1 MWAAANDGVRRRR
14 HRDMRRRTGGEAGGN
29 EDDRVDYYAKKK
41 SNGSDS
47 DSEDDS
53 SDGERSTT
61 ESVHDD
67 GGPSSSSSSS
77 SGKKISLPSPS
88 ARSVHIV
95 DCAPQA
101 GAGDDTAAAAAAAA
115 AFGQQPET
123 RKRKRRKKKKKR
135 QIREETPEAA
145 IARLKSSYTAAMVAV
160 GALHRLSGQYC
171 AIRREKG
178 NAGGVVL
185 DVGAA
190 NANGEP
196 PSNIGDADACR
207 TIEATCAT
215 EGDDQETNSVTSQRD
230 NGADAA
236 DENLREAYTSI
247 QRVAQAARS
256 ALEQSLLLDHVI
268 MAPIFLPE
276 MENAGDKTKMGNIK
290 NNARHENDASGV
302 VMSSAWLDLW
312 NHSPKETS
320 EAHTSL
326 NARSID
332 SAFQTISITKWNK
345 LSSSHR
351 KEIRKVSY
359 LALVNYADLLLCV
372 CHASATNRKRDILD
386 RGAVPKLGV
395 VELFSTI
402 NGTNRVWSDESTERT
417 VRLALAAYVDAS
429 ELDFT
434 DPTLW
439 FKLACAARALGWE
452 IQSSSSNVLRIFKG
466 PPRSHRCLERLALER
481 GLSCLPKGVP
491 PNRLVLHAWKE
502 MENWYRGPPVS
513 VDLEQECD
521 LDKLVGVVGVETLD
535 EILTREEDQP
545 VELVIHLP
553 RYSWAVLGRIL
564 IRASQEGVSY
574 GRSLPGTPPHVWST
588 VSN

>member
-14 HRDMRRRTGGEAGGN
+14 RRDKRRRTGGAAGGGN

-41 SNGSDS
+41 SNGSES
-47 DSEDDS
+47 DSEEDDS

-67 GGPSSSSSSS
+67 VGPS
-77 SGKKISLPSPS
+77 SGKKFLSLPSHHS
-88 ARSVHIV
+88 ARSDRVE

-101 GAGDDTAAAAAAAA
+101 AAGDDTAA

-123 RKRKRRKKKKKR
+123 RKRKRRKKKKR

-145 IARLKSSYTAAMVAV
+145 IARLTSSYTSAMVAV

-171 AIRREKG
+171 ATFRRREEG
-178 NAGGVVL
+178 NAGGVVF
-185 DVGAA
+185 DAGAA
-190 NANGEP
+190 KAANGEP
-196 PSNIGDADACR
+196 PSNIGDADAYR

-215 EGDDQETNSVTSQRD
+215 GGDDQETDLVTSQRD
-230 NGADAA
+230 NEADAA
-236 DENLREAYTSI
+236 DESLREAYTSI
-247 QRVAQAARS
+247 QRVARAARS
-256 ALEQSLLLDHVI
+256 AMEQSLLLDHVI

-276 MENAGDKTKMGNIK
+276 KENAVDKTNKGNIK
-290 NNARHENDASGV
+290 NNARNVNDASGGV

-312 NHSPKETS
+312 NHSPEEDTS
-320 EAHTSL
+320 EAHTNL
-326 NARSID
+326 NARSIE
-332 SAFQTISITKWNK
+332 SAFQTISVTKWNRQ
-345 LSSSHR
+345 SSTHR

-359 LALVNYADLLLCV
+359 LALVNYADLLLCL
-372 CHASATNRKRDILD
+372 CHASVTNRKRDILD

-402 NGTNRVWSDESTERT
+402 NGTNRLWSDESTERT

-429 ELDFT
+429 ELDPT

-452 IQSSSSNVLRIFKG
+452 IQSSSSKVLRIYTG
-466 PPRSHRCLERLALER
+466 PPRTHRCLERLALER
-481 GLSCLPKGVP
+481 GLLCLPKGIP

-513 VDLEQECD
+513 VEQESD
-521 LDKLVGVVGVETLD
+521 LDKFVGVETLD
-535 EILTREEDQP
+535 EILTRKVDQP

-574 GRSLPGTPPHVWST
+574 GRSLPGKPRHVWST
-588 VSN
+588 VSNS